1 LIRLITSFQPLALTK
16 LPYLLPCPTT
26 VTILEELLN
35 DHLKGATATITTVN
49 EMLPF
54 PTYLAPLP
62 LPADLKL

>member
-1 LIRLITSFQPLALTK
+1 MHLVK
-16 LPYLLPCPTT
+16 YLLPCPTT

-35 DHLKGATATITTVN
+35 DHLKGATAMITTVN